1 MAISDQ
7 TILVTGAAG
16 CLGSALARKLTA
28 LGARVAAVDLDAAG
42 LDKLQTELPDLVP
55 RVCDLTDG
63 EAVERAVD
71 GIVEQM
77 GGITAVVN
85 NAGQIQS
92 APLLN
97 LLSRDQRRHSVELWD
112 HVIAVNLT
120 SVFLVTRCVADHMAK
135 KRTKGVIVNISSIAA
150 AGNAGQSAYA
160 AAKAGINALTVT
172 WAKELGPLGIRV
184 VGVAPGFVDTPSTR
198 AALSPKV
205 VEHLEQQVPLRRLGR
220 DEEIVSAVETCLTN
234 SYLNGVVL
242 PIDGGLRI

>member
-1 MAISDQ
+1 MSISEH

-16 CLGSALARKLTA
+16 CLGSALARRLTA
-28 LGARVAAVDLDAAG
+28 LGARVAAVDLDSAG

-97 LLSRDQRRHSVELWD
+97 PLSRDQRRHSVELWD

-150 AGNAGQSAYA
+150 AGNAGQSAYG

-184 VGVAPGFVDTPSTR
+184 LGVAPGFVDTPSTR
-198 AALSPKV
+198 AALTPKV

-220 DEEIVSAVETCLTN
+220 DEEFVSAVESCLSNT
-234 SYLNGVVL
+234 YLNGVVL
-242 PIDGGLRI
+242 PVDGGLRI